1 MYFLIVLSLFKINN
15 SSVAVQMN
23 AMFNSRRCHS
33 HEFRLSFVVGLKRDM
48 EKPHE
53 EGHCVMPSMGL
64 IMIVL
69 PCKKIVVDFIIFT
82 VNTISLTSW
91 WTVV

>member
-23 AMFNSRRCHS
+23 AMLNSRRCHS
-33 HEFRLSFVVGLKRDM
+33 HMFRLSFLVGLKRDM

-53 EGHCVMPSMGL
+53 EGLCVMPSMDL

-69 PCKKIVVDFIIFT
+69 PSIELVVDFIIFT
-82 VNTISLTSW
+82 VNTISLLLSIC
-91 WTVV
+91 